1 MIRIAVG
8 ILALAA
14 GAVASWKARREFRR
28 CIRRSALRALDTLS
42 DSVSLVDRDLRIVW
56 RSSSVSEN
64 AGNPSGAW
72 LGRSIGEGFHPDDAE
87 DLENRLRRLLGS
99 PGTEDRFEARIL
111 CADGGSL
118 PVECVAR
125 NLFGMEGIDALLV
138 QTRDIAEQ
146 VRDRERFDGALD
158 QAQKLAAEKNQFL
171 AVVGHEIRTPLQA
184 LESALR
190 TQAESTTSDAERAE
204 LRSLSLRSATS
215 LLQILDDL
223 LELSRVEARVMP
235 VRSEPFD
242 AMEVTRDVA
251 DIFAVQARAK
261 GGSVRALQEGRN
273 PPLKGDAAR
282 IRQILANLVGNSVR
296 HAGGSAI
303 EVVFR
308 VRTTPGDRVLCHW
321 EIRDRG
327 PGLSS
332 EEAAAMFRMW
342 QRGSQSAGSGLG
354 LAIVQ
359 GLVEVMGGSV
369 EATRRSGGGLSVH
382 VHLPMDS
389 APEEISAPGSSPEA
403 RSFAGSRRILVA
415 EDDRTNQIVIRRQLE
430 NLGCSPSLV
439 PNGQAALDALDH
451 EAFDLLLLD
460 CQMPVLDGYATCR
473 EIRRREG
480 ETGRPRLPVL
490 AVTAWAMQADK
501 DQCFT
506 SGMDEVLTK
515 PLRPA
520 ELAEALGRWLPKV
533 ASG

>member
-1 MIRIAVG
+1 
-8 ILALAA
+8 
-14 GAVASWKARREFRR
+14 
-28 CIRRSALRALDTLS
+28 
-42 DSVSLVDRDLRIVW
+42 
-56 RSSSVSEN
+56 
-64 AGNPSGAW
+64 
-72 LGRSIGEGFHPDDAE
+72 
-87 DLENRLRRLLGS
+87 
-99 PGTEDRFEARIL
+99 
-111 CADGGSL
+111 
-118 PVECVAR
+118 
-125 NLFGMEGIDALLV
+125 
-138 QTRDIAEQ
+138 
-146 VRDRERFDGALD
+146 
-158 QAQKLAAEKNQFL
+158 
-171 AVVGHEIRTPLQA
+171 
-184 LESALR
+184 
-190 TQAESTTSDAERAE
+190 
-204 LRSLSLRSATS
+204 
-215 LLQILDDL
+215 
-223 LELSRVEARVMP
+223 
-235 VRSEPFD
+235 
-242 AMEVTRDVA
+242 
-251 DIFAVQARAK
+251 
-261 GGSVRALQEGRN
+261 
-273 PPLKGDAAR
+273 
-282 IRQILANLVGNSVR
+282 
-296 HAGGSAI
+296 
-303 EVVFR
+303 
-308 VRTTPGDRVLCHW
+308 
-321 EIRDRG
+321 
-327 PGLSS
+327 
-332 EEAAAMFRMW
+332 MFRMW